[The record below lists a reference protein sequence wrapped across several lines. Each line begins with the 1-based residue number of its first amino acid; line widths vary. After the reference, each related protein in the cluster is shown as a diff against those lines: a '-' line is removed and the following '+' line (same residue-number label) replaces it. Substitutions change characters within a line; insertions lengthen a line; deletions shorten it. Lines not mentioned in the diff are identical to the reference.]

1 MNVEAI
7 GRSFLQSCDI
17 ENWRFSPK
25 AKKKKNKKV
34 EFTIGKPNI

>member
-17 ENWRFSPK
+17 ENWRVSPK
-25 AKKKKNKKV
+25 GKKKKKKQ
-34 EFTIGKPNI
+34 KS